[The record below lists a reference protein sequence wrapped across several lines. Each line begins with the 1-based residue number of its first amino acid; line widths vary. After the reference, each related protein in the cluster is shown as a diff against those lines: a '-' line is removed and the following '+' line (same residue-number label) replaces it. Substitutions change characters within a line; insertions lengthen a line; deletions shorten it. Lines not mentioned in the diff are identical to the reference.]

1 MTKIKIFNP
10 FYKLQPTV
18 HCQNPGRT
26 EVIQHW
32 GANSAL
38 PKSRADGSYSTLG
51 RYSASVSG
59 GRVTF
64 KFVFKI

>member
-32 GANSAL
+32 GAIQH
-38 PKSRADGSYSTLG
+38 RFWVDE
-51 RYSASVSG
+51 
-59 GRVTF
+59 
-64 KFVFKI
+64 